1 VITSCSTL
9 AAAPPVTRPLPAR
22 WWLPDARGAVQR
34 PAATRTSGSLPA
46 VRVASAIPPASGTPS
61 VPTDL
66 RERVSLIG

>member
-1 VITSCSTL
+1 MRAVPSS
-9 AAAPPVTRPLPAR
+9 VRP
-22 WWLPDARGAVQR
+22 
-34 PAATRTSGSLPA
+34 ATRTSGSLPA